1 MFTREKKLIA
11 LLLSAALALTMN
23 TGIFAA
29 AGAEDKA
36 SATAALATPTSSV
49 QLTSATTSKLTDKK
63 GQEFYITLSFN
74 ETPLY
79 TGKKVDPAML
89 DATMTISYNKFKKT
103 KSELVSGNITKLTVT
118 KVKFQKGY
126 KGKTVEEVK
135 FYPSAVDVKGAN
147 LDKVNKKIV
156 KAALKAVKPAKG
168 TDPAF
173 KFKVKKFSVSLD
185 DVAAVASIGK
195 KKADVKAAFTAST
208 NYVLSVVPNKK
219 NTKAAVKIWIKKYN
233 KKGDLAPKAFTVKS
247 PKKAP
252 TFKYENSV
260 FEFTDDKLF
269 DTSIKLTIKDGKV
282 SENAVSGNTVS
293 ANK

>member
-29 AGAEDKA
+29 VGAEV
-36 SATAALATPTSSV
+36 TAADAANTTTITSSV
-49 QLTSATTSKLTDKK
+49 QTTTVQTAKLSGKK
-63 GQEFYITLSFN
+63 GEYVITMSFN

-79 TGKKVDPAML
+79 TGKKVDPTVLA
-89 DATMTISYNKFKKT
+89 ATITISYNNYKAKK
-103 KSELVSGNITKLTVT
+103 SADPVSGNIAKLDVT

-126 KGKTVEEVK
+126 KGKAVEDVK
-135 FYPSAVDVKGAN
+135 FYPSAVNVKAAG
-147 LDKVNKKIV
+147 LDKFDKKIV
-156 KAALKAVKPAKG
+156 KDALKALKPAKG
-168 TDPAF
+168 TDPLF
-173 KFKVKKFSVSLD
+173 TFKVQKFSVSLD
-185 DVAAVASIGK
+185 DVATVASLGK

-219 NTKAAVKIWIKKYN
+219 NTKVSVKIWIKKFN
-233 KKGDLAPKAFTVKS
+233 KKGDIAPKAFTVKS

-293 ANK
+293 GNK